1 MKVIENATFINLW
14 KLSLR
19 LKPLQRF
26 SQVKG
31 RREKY
36 VKVTE
41 NATFINIWKLSSRSD
56 NHFSM
61 WKLISSVLFGPMLC
75 RRPYGFTMATHLPI
89 HLSVFLSICLPIHLS
104 VLSIHKV
111 IIVISLC
118 EESRNQDSFLV
129 GIVMVAQ
136 LCWGMCKISN
146 YVHIFPDGFWGIA
159 NSLEWKV
166 GAFQQRE
173 EFKLPN
179 AVFYSQ
185 PSKFSIR
192 LSSVSS
198 KVMKDQVTLN

>member
-1 MKVIENATFINLW
+1 MKINFISTFRTHALQETLW
-14 KLSLR
+14 FHHGYPLAHPFVSL
-19 LKPLQRF
+19 F
-26 SQVKG
+26 VH
-31 RREKY
+31 
-36 VKVTE
+36 
-41 NATFINIWKLSSRSD
+41 LSSYP
-56 NHFSM
+56 SM
-61 WKLISSVLFGPMLC
+61 CLFVC
-75 RRPYGFTMATHLPI
+75 
-89 HLSVFLSICLPIHLS
+89 
-104 VLSIHKV
+104 HKV

-136 LCWGMCKISN
+136 LCWDMCKISN
-146 YVHIFPDGFWGIA
+146 YVHRFPDGFWGIA

-166 GAFQQRE
+166 GAFQQRQ

-185 PSKFSIR
+185 PSKFSIC